1 MVSAKTQPVALCDHC
16 GKARHGI
23 EPQCRACNYP
33 AAQWA
38 PNVQLAARPEEIA
51 ALEERYRNARDMAGE
66 ASAGLE
72 ALERIAERTGAVV
85 NLPVGLAHSLFT
97 GEAPLYSP
105 YEQQLK
111 GSLRTPAEPENDRH
125 RRAVGG
131 LLYGSYSEEMVYA
144 ALSADGRGLSSY
156 GPVHLELE
164 ESCVAY
170 RSTVL
175 EENSYS
181 FVRRHGVTPGRPLP
195 HGYLARWQARGMLAV
210 AKLAQ
215 DVKDDLDEEACCRLL
230 LQSRGDRASDR
241 FLEVHVYG
249 TFNHQAVRSL
259 ALPGAGAAGLLD
271 EVRQVQIKVL
281 RERLERSGVPWKE
294 A

>member
-1 MVSAKTQPVALCDHC
+1 MIPTETQPAPPCDHC

-33 AAQWA
+33 TAQWA

-51 ALEERYRNARDMAGE
+51 ALEERYRTARDEVDGAV
-66 ASAGLE
+66 AGLE
-72 ALERIAERTGAVV
+72 VLEQVAERTAAVV
-85 NLPVGLAHSLFT
+85 NVPVGLAHNLFI

-105 YEQQLK
+105 YEHQLR
-111 GSLRTPAEPENDRH
+111 GRVRTPAEPENDRQ
-125 RRAVGG
+125 RRAVGA
-131 LLYGSYSEEMVYA
+131 LLYGSYGEEMVYA
-144 ALSADGRGLSSY
+144 ALSTDGRGLSSY
-156 GPVHLELE
+156 GLVHLELE
-164 ESCVAY
+164 ESCIAY

-195 HGYLARWQARGMLAV
+195 HGYLARWQDRGMLAV

-215 DVKDDLDEEACCRLL
+215 DVEDDLDEDACGSLL
-230 LQSRGDRASDR
+230 LQSRGNRASDR

-259 ALPGAGAAGLLD
+259 ALPGDGAAGLLD
-271 EVRQVQIKVL
+271 EVRQVQLKVL